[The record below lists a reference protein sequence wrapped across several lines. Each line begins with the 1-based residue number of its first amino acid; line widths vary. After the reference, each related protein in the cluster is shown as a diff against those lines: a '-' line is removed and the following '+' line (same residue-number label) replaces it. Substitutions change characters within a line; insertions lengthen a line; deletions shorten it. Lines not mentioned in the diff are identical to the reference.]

1 LNNKNNNIPENKE
14 IVGDN
19 KKESKLIASISSYN
33 NFNKAIGKYVYNKN
47 LINNVNYKNSF
58 MGIKNPNIN
67 DFQNFVNTNFNY
79 NDLNNSFYS
88 VSKSSVSLLTETSL
102 SSSDSSDN
110 EKFTAN
116 VKQKI
121 RSSTLIKKQ
130 NFKIKLV
137 NCIDDL
143 LSNLRK

>member
-1 LNNKNNNIPENKE
+1 MKKRNLKIKIIKKQALVNSNNELNNKNNNIPENKE

-67 DFQNFVNTNFNY
+67 DFQNF
-79 NDLNNSFYS
+79 L
-88 VSKSSVSLLTETSL
+88 
-102 SSSDSSDN
+102 
-110 EKFTAN
+110 
-116 VKQKI
+116 
-121 RSSTLIKKQ
+121 
-130 NFKIKLV
+130 
-137 NCIDDL
+137 
-143 LSNLRK
+143 